1 MDQETLKDL
10 EKSAISDAE
19 DYFDALA
26 KARPE
31 LTKPVVAKLAIVA
44 AIEFQTAVLRR
55 TIEEKLGG
63 IEDILGRE

>member
-1 MDQETLKDL
+1 MDQETLKNL
-10 EKSAISDAE
+10 EKRAISDAE

-44 AIEFQTAVLRR
+44 AIESRRPFSDVLSRKNWEGLR
-55 TIEEKLGG
+55 IS
-63 IEDILGRE
+63 

>member
-1 MDQETLKDL
+1 MTQETLKDL
-10 EKSAISDAE
+10 EKRAISDAE

>member
-10 EKSAISDAE
+10 EKRAISDAE

>member
-1 MDQETLKDL
+1 MDQETLKYL
-10 EKSAISDAE
+10 EKRAISDAE

>member
-10 EKSAISDAE
+10 EKRAISDAE
-19 DYFDALA
+19 DYFDAIS

-63 IEDILGRE
+63 IEDILTRQ

>member
-1 MDQETLKDL
+1 MTQETLKDL
-10 EKSAISDAE
+10 EKRAISDAE

-44 AIEFQTAVLRR
+44 AIELQTAVLRR

>member
-1 MDQETLKDL
+1 MDQETLKNL
-10 EKSAISDAE
+10 EKRAISDAE

-26 KARPE
+26 KARPD

-63 IEDILGRE
+63 IEDILTRQ